1 MATPLRLITIGFS
14 HYCEKARWALDRT
27 EAAYREECHV
37 PLLHWSA
44 SLRLG
49 GGRMVPKLVTRDGVL
64 SSSTEILHFAD
75 ELLPPPLRLFPAD
88 PTLAAEVMQW
98 VDDFDR
104 RLGPAVR
111 RWLYWML
118 LPHRNE
124 AVALLASAGPAWQR
138 RVTPV
143 LFPVMRAL
151 MRRGM
156 NVQEKPAERSR
167 QRVLATFAAV
177 AERLADGRQFLV
189 GDKFSA
195 ADLTF
200 AALAAPFV
208 WPDNHGFPR
217 RDSLGQVP
225 AIANAVAELRDTPA
239 GRFVLRLYANER
251 PAVRAL

>member
-14 HYCEKARWALDRT
+14 HFCEKARWALDRT
-27 EAAYREECHV
+27 EVAYREEPHV
-37 PLLHWSA
+37 ALLHWSA
-44 SLRLG
+44 TLRFG
-49 GGRMVPKLVTRDGVL
+49 GGRMVPKLVTRDSIL

-75 ELLPPPLRLFPAD
+75 ELLPPPLRLFPSD
-88 PTLAAEVMQW
+88 PTLAAEVTQR

-104 RLGPAVR
+104 TLGPAVR
-111 RWLYWML
+111 RWLYWLL
-118 LPHRNE
+118 LPHRSE
-124 AVALLASAGPAWQR
+124 AVALLASAGPAWQQ

-167 QRVLATFAAV
+167 QRIEATFAAV
-177 AERLADGRQFLV
+177 AERLADGHKFLV

-200 AALAAPFV
+200 AAGLA
-208 WPDNHGFPR
+208 R
-217 RDSLGQVP
+217 Q
-225 AIANAVAELRDTPA
+225 LRVSA
-239 GRFVLRLYANER
+239 AHQSR
-251 PAVRAL
+251 PSS